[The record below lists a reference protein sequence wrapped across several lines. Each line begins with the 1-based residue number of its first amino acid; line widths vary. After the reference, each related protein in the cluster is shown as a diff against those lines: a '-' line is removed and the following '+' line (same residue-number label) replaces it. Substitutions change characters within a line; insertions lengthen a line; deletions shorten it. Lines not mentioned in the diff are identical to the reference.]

1 MASHFT
7 LLLIFV
13 IVQHSTVLPCEA
25 ASACKGYAKYK
36 LTFDALWS
44 QATHPFRFP
53 TNAHFS
59 QIIGASHNSSYRMWG
74 AGIMASDGVKVM
86 AERGK

>member
-1 MASHFT
+1 MASHLA

-13 IVQHSTVLPCEA
+13 IVQLKTVLPGEA

-36 LTFDALWS
+36 LTFDALWR

-53 TNAHFS
+53 ASAHFS
-59 QIIGASHNSSYRMWG
+59 PIIGASHNSSYRMWG
-74 AGIMASDGVKVM
+74 AGILASNGVKVM